1 MASVS
6 GYARSPVASLKLP
19 STPVRGVTDA
29 DPPADADPP
38 DDADAAPDAD
48 VATDADANDAPDTDA
63 NAASDASA
71 DAPDPAIVVRD
82 RVRAE
87 HGAFLDAVAA
97 AGRVTADAWEDAH
110 APSRAAVVDPFE
122 RVLRETGTLDAAP
135 AVLAAAVDAA
145 GGHLQADP
153 VPSPPYVAVTAEG
166 VVLRATTDVGRVV
179 VTVAPFAVA
188 RDPVRYVHRD
198 ADPRDL
204 LAVDV
209 HSTAD

>member
-1 MASVS
+1 MDRS
-6 GYARSPVASLKLP
+6 GVGVEYAWSPVASLKL
-19 STPVRGVTDA
+19 SNAPVPGVTDGDA
-29 DPPADADPP
+29 PADAD
-38 DDADAAPDAD
+38 AAAD
-48 VATDADANDAPDTDA
+48 V
-63 NAASDASA
+63 
-71 DAPDPAIVVRD
+71 PDPATAVREC
-82 RVRAE
+82 VRAE
-87 HGAFLDAVAA
+87 HGEFLDAVAV
-97 AGRVTADAWEDAH
+97 AGRVTAAAWGDAH
-110 APSRAAVVDPFE
+110 APSREAVVDPFE

-135 AVLAAAVDAA
+135 GVLVAAVDAA

-198 ADPRDL
+198 ADPGDL

-209 HSTAD
+209 HPPSP